1 MHCIYSTC
9 IYSTCVLP
17 ADTPPPSTAFDP
29 SGGWGSYLG
38 VGGAG
43 GCPPEMLS
51 LVDVISCILVNPGDG
66 QLEMGNTLVSSDS

>member
-1 MHCIYSTC
+1 MDCELLSPWAKQHKG
-9 IYSTCVLP
+9 
-17 ADTPPPSTAFDP
+17 PPPPICAKV
-29 SGGWGSYLG
+29 GVNGG

-66 QLEMGNTLVSSDS
+66 QLEMGNTLVSSDSQPIT